1 MQDSWQTIVAIGITV
16 LAGVYV
22 AWYLWG
28 SIVSGKSSC
37 GSCSTGCEPAD
48 PTHGKP
54 RAFVAIEQLDQHRD
68 QP

>member
-22 AWYLWG
+22 AWYLWR

-68 QP
+68 RQ